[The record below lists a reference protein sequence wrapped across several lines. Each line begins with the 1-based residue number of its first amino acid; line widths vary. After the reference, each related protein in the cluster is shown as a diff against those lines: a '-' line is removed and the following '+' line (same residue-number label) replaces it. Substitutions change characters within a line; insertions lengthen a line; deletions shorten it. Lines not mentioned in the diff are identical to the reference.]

1 MSDAREGGRPGAYRG
16 AGAGAASSYGT
27 RAASGKAGAPSS
39 SEDSLLELLELLLLL
54 IVASECCLYWL
65 RSVPVCRGLGWL
77 PERRCARASVKGP
90 SVEKI
95 GCLLAAYVVVSPRNA
110 AGGVQRHS

>member
-1 MSDAREGGRPGAYRG
+1 MRDVREGGRPGAYRG

-54 IVASECCLYWL
+54 IVASERGLDWV
-65 RSVPVCRGLGWL
+65 RPVPVGRDAARAATRACVGQGSVHLEDWL
-77 PERRCARASVKGP
+77 PFG
-90 SVEKI
+90 
-95 GCLLAAYVVVSPRNA
+95 GVVVVHA
-110 AGGVQRHS
+110 QRRRATPAPD